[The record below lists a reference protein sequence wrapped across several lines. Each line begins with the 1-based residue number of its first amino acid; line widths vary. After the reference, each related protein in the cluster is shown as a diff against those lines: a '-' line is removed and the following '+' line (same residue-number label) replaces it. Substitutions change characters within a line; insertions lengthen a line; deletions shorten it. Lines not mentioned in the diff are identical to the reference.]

1 MQARNDTAP
10 GLRITEATLADARLI
25 FELTLA
31 AWEEYR
37 GRLEPPSGVFGETVA
52 DVEAAIAHGGAVVAY
67 LDGEA
72 AGCCRYVAPEGT
84 GYLYFG
90 TLAVVP
96 RFRRGGIASALVRWL
111 EQRAAERG
119 LPEVRLGVRLALPGN
134 IALYTGLGYEIFDY
148 DERPGFGRVT
158 ATMRKRLPPARPA

>member
-1 MQARNDTAP
+1 MQGRNDAP
-10 GLRITEATLADARLI
+10 TGLRITEATLADARLI

-37 GRLEPPSGVFGETVA
+37 GRLDPPSGVFGETVA

-72 AGCCRYVAPEGT
+72 AGCSRYEIAEDGA
-84 GYLYFG
+84 YLYFG
-90 TLAVVP
+90 TLAVLP
-96 RFRRGGIASALVRWL
+96 RFRRRGIASALVRWL
-111 EQRAAERG
+111 EQRAAELG
-119 LPEVRLGVRLALPGN
+119 LTEVRLRARLALPHN

-148 DERPGFGRVT
+148 EERPGYGRVS
-158 ATMRKRLPPARPA
+158 AEMRKRLA